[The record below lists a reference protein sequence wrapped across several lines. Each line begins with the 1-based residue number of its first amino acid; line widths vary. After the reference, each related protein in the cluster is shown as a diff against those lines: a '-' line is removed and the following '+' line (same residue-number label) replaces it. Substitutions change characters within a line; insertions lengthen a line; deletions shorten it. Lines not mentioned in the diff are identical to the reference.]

1 MLCSKDS
8 PVDLS
13 ANTPDPDF
21 EDAMSR
27 PHAPNGPTSDPTIG
41 PPEAPVAPPTGQ
53 GAHELALDELESH
66 ELEGPEPPL
75 EPAAEA
81 HVRALLAAAPDPGPM
96 PAELAGR
103 IETVLADEAR
113 LRVDPAPARATDPD
127 QAVLVPLVRRHQR
140 PRPLLAVAA
149 VAAAAAV
156 VVVGASSLRLAQ
168 RPDVTAL
175 LGGSSSPVPTASAT
189 PDHADAP
196 GDDPALHIQLSETA
210 YDAANLP
217 RLAREL
223 LASPGAPIG
232 DLAAES
238 PYIGPIA
245 TEIGMTACLDALG
258 IPTKEPVH
266 ADLAFFEGAPAVV
279 IVASSTDGDTAW
291 VVRRSCMRGDAAVIR
306 GATPVP

>member
-1 MLCSKDS
+1 M
-8 PVDLS
+8 DLS

-21 EDAMSR
+21 EDPISR
-27 PHAPNGPTSDPTIG
+27 PRAPNGPTTG

-53 GAHELALDELESH
+53 GAPELEQDGLEPDELER
-66 ELEGPEPPL
+66 PEPHL

-127 QAVLVPLVRRHQR
+127 QAVLVPLARRPQR

-175 LGGSSSPVPTASAT
+175 LGGSSSPVPAASAT
-189 PDHADAP
+189 PDPADE
-196 GDDPALHIQLSETA
+196 PALHIQLSETA

-266 ADLAFFEGAPAVV
+266 ADLAFYEGAPAVV

-291 VVRRSCMRGDAAVIR
+291 VVRRSCTRGDAAVIR